1 MKRSFFIH
9 SLGCPKNTVDSQSM
23 AELLMK
29 QGYRLAEDQQQ
40 ADIIVVNTCGFIQPA
55 RQEALDLLREIM
67 HEKRSSQ
74 QVIAAGCLTQRERKM
89 VMAEIP
95 GLDALIGTRRWM
107 DILPV
112 VRQLESAGE
121 RPITSIAETALAM
134 EEGNIVRASHLG
146 GYAYLKI
153 ADGCDRGCAFC
164 AIPLIKG
171 AQVSRKMDDIVNDV
185 RFLQEQ
191 GVQELILIAQDVTAY
206 GRDLG
211 MKDGL
216 PVLLREIV
224 RSAPDIPWVRLLY
237 TYPGE
242 ISQDLIDL
250 MAEHAHILPYLDIP
264 LQHAA
269 PQVLRRMHRP
279 ADMGKVTASIQTM
292 RSQIPALA
300 IRSTFIVG
308 FPGETEQDFQ
318 TLLTFIRTMTF
329 DRVGIFPYSH
339 EAGTAAFQYA
349 DDVAPQEKEKRVQR
363 LAATQ
368 EEISLQKNR
377 TYIGKEM
384 QVIVDG
390 VGDGISI
397 CRSYRDAPEI
407 DGMVMVNGELAVG
420 KITAVKITAAL
431 VHDLVADPLG

>member
-1 MKRSFFIH
+1 
-9 SLGCPKNTVDSQSM
+9 M

-40 ADIIVVNTCGFIQPA
+40 ADIIIVNTCGFIQPA
-55 RQEALDLLREIM
+55 RQEALGLLREIM
-67 HEKRSSQ
+67 CEKRSSQ

-121 RPITSIAETALAM
+121 RPITSIAEMALAM

-171 AQVSRKMDDIVNDV
+171 TQVSRKMGDIVKDV
-185 RFLQEQ
+185 RFLQDQ

-206 GRDLG
+206 GHDLG

-279 ADMGKVTASIQTM
+279 ADMGKVTASIQAM
-292 RSQIPALA
+292 RSQISALA

-349 DDVAPQEKEKRVQR
+349 DDVTPQEKEERIQR

-377 TYIGKEM
+377 TYIGKEV

-431 VHDLVADPLG
+431 VHDLVAIEL